1 MTCQDIKEKFP
12 DFLIGDLKQEEKE
25 QMQAHIADCHSCREE
40 LESLNAIWTKLG
52 VLPEVFPGESL
63 RPRFYSM
70 LEDYKKNLGEEKPKS
85 RPLKQLKNWFKPVW
99 TGRPAFYL
107 SFSLLFLFVGLV
119 AGYFVSGSRGR
130 PAEISNLRQEVQNM
144 RQTLA
149 VSLLDQPSASE
160 RLRGVNLSV
169 NTEKPD
175 SGLIEALLNTLNTDS
190 NINVRLAAVD
200 ALYLFY
206 DNPLVKEGLAQTLST
221 QDSPLV
227 QVALIDLVVNVR
239 ERRAI
244 ESLKNL
250 LQTKTL
256 HPDVKEFA
264 ELGLQKIG
272 I

>member
-12 DFLIGDLKQEEKE
+12 DYLIGDLSQEEKE
-25 QMQAHIADCHSCREE
+25 KMQNHIAACPSCREE
-40 LESLNAIWTKLG
+40 LESLSAIWTKLG
-52 VLPEVFPGESL
+52 VLPEVQPNATMRS
-63 RPRFYSM
+63 RFYTM
-70 LEDYKKNLGEEKPKS
+70 LEDYKNDHGEKKPKT
-85 RPLKQLKNWFKPVW
+85 RLLEQLKNWFKPVW
-99 TGRPAFYL
+99 TGRPAFQL
-107 SFSLLFLFVGLV
+107 SFSLLFLFVGLA
-119 AGYFVSGSRGR
+119 AGYFITGSRGR
-130 PAEISNLRQEVQNM
+130 PAEISGLRLEVQSM

-169 NTEKPD
+169 NTEKPN
-175 SGLIEALLNTLNTDS
+175 SGLIEALLDTLNTDS

-206 DNPLVKEGLAQTLST
+206 DHPLVKEGIAQTLST

-227 QVALIDLVVNVR
+227 QVALIDLIVNVR

-250 LQTKTL
+250 IQIKTL
-256 HPDVKEFA
+256 HPDVKQHA
-264 ELGLQKIG
+264 ELGLKKIG

>member
-12 DFLIGDLKQEEKE
+12 DYLIGDLSQEEKA
-25 QMQAHIADCHSCREE
+25 QMQNHIAACPSCRKE
-40 LESLNAIWTKLG
+40 LESLSAIWTKLG
-52 VLPEVFPGESL
+52 VLPEVQPETTL
-63 RPRFYSM
+63 RTRFYTM
-70 LEDYKKNLGEEKPKS
+70 LEDYKNDLGEEKPKA
-85 RPLKQLKNWFKPVW
+85 RLLEQMKTWFKPVW
-99 TGRPAFYL
+99 TGRPAFQL
-107 SFSLLFLFVGLV
+107 SFSLLFLFVGLT
-119 AGYFVSGSRGR
+119 AGYFITASSGR
-130 PAEISNLRQEVQNM
+130 PAEISDLRQEVQIM

-206 DNPLVKEGLAQTLST
+206 DHPLVKEGIAQTLST

-227 QVALIDLVVNVR
+227 QVALIDLFVNVR

-250 LQTKTL
+250 IQTKNL
-256 HPDVKEFA
+256 HPDVKLHA

>member
-1 MTCQDIKEKFP
+1 MTCQDIKEIFP
-12 DFLIGDLKQEEKE
+12 DFLIGDLSQEEKE
-25 QMQAHIADCHSCREE
+25 QMQSHIADCPSCRKE

-52 VLPEVFPGESL
+52 VLPEVQPSERL
-63 RPRFYSM
+63 RTRFYTM
-70 LEDYKKNLGEEKPKS
+70 LEDYKNDLGEEKPKD
-85 RPLKQLKNWFKPVW
+85 RLFEQLKNWFKPVW
-99 TGRPAFYL
+99 TGRPAFQL
-107 SFSLLFLFVGLV
+107 SFSFLLLFAGLT
-119 AGYFVSGSRGR
+119 AGYFAGGSRGR
-130 PAEISNLRQEVQNM
+130 PAEISDLRQEVQSM
-144 RQTLA
+144 RQTLV

-175 SGLIEALLNTLNTDS
+175 SGLIEALLDTLNTDS

-206 DNPLVKEGLAQTLST
+206 DNPLVKEGIAQTLST

-227 QVALIDLVVNVR
+227 QVALIDLVVSVR

-250 LQTKTL
+250 IETKTL
-256 HPDVKEFA
+256 LPEVKRHA

-272 I
+272 M

>member
-1 MTCQDIKEKFP
+1 MTCQDIREKFP
-12 DFLIGDLKQEEKE
+12 DYLIGDLSQKEKE
-25 QMQAHIADCHSCREE
+25 QMKNHIAACPSCREE

-52 VLPEVFPGESL
+52 VLPEVQPSAKM
-63 RPRFYSM
+63 RTQFYTM
-70 LEDYKKNLGEEKPKS
+70 LEDYKNDLGEEKPNA
-85 RPLKQLKNWFKPVW
+85 RFLEQLKNRFRPVW
-99 TGRPAFYL
+99 TGRPAFQF
-107 SFSLLFLFVGLV
+107 SFSLFFLFVGLT
-119 AGYFVSGSRGR
+119 AGYFITGSRGR
-130 PAEISNLRQEVQNM
+130 PAELSDLRLEVQNM

-169 NTEKPD
+169 NTKKPD
-175 SGLIEALLNTLNTDS
+175 SGLIEALLNTLNNDP
-190 NINVRLAAVD
+190 NVNVRLAAVD

-244 ESLKNL
+244 DSLKNL
-250 LQTKTL
+250 IETKTL
-256 HPDVKEFA
+256 HPEVKQHA

-272 I
+272 M

>member
-1 MTCQDIKEKFP
+1 MTCQDIREKFP
-12 DFLIGDLKQEEKE
+12 DYLIGDLSQEEKE
-25 QMQAHIADCHSCREE
+25 QMQNHIAACPSCREE

-52 VLPEVFPGESL
+52 VLPEVQPSAKM
-63 RPRFYSM
+63 RTQFYTM
-70 LEDYKKNLGEEKPKS
+70 LEDYKNDLGEEKPKVH
-85 RPLKQLKNWFKPVW
+85 LLEQLKNRFRPVW
-99 TGRPAFYL
+99 TGRPSFQL
-107 SFSLLFLFVGLV
+107 SFSLFFLFVGLT
-119 AGYFVSGSRGR
+119 AGYFITGSRGR
-130 PAEISNLRQEVQNM
+130 PAEISDLRQEVQSM

-149 VSLLDQPSASE
+149 VSLLDQSSASE

-175 SGLIEALLNTLNTDS
+175 SGLIEALLNTLNNDP
-190 NINVRLAAVD
+190 NVNVRLAAVD

-227 QVALIDLVVNVR
+227 QVALIDFVVSVR

-244 ESLKNL
+244 DSLKNL
-250 LQTKTL
+250 IETKTL
-256 HPDVKEFA
+256 HPEVKQHA

-272 I
+272 M

>member
-1 MTCQDIKEKFP
+1 MTCQDIREKFP
-12 DFLIGDLKQEEKE
+12 DYLIGDLSQKEKE
-25 QMQAHIADCHSCREE
+25 QMQNHIAACPSCREE

-52 VLPEVFPGESL
+52 VLPEVQPSAKM
-63 RPRFYSM
+63 RTQFYTM
-70 LEDYKKNLGEEKPKS
+70 LEDYKNDLGEEKPKVH
-85 RPLKQLKNWFKPVW
+85 LLEQLKNRFRPVW
-99 TGRPAFYL
+99 TGRPSFQL
-107 SFSLLFLFVGLV
+107 SFSLFFLFVGLT
-119 AGYFVSGSRGR
+119 AGYFITGSRGR
-130 PAEISNLRQEVQNM
+130 PAEISDLRQEVQSM

-190 NINVRLAAVD
+190 NVNVRLAAVD

-244 ESLKNL
+244 DSLKNL
-250 LQTKTL
+250 IETKTL
-256 HPDVKEFA
+256 HPEVKQHA

-272 I
+272 M

>member
-12 DFLIGDLKQEEKE
+12 DFLIGDLSQKEKE
-25 QMQAHIADCHSCREE
+25 QMQSHIADCPSCRKE

-52 VLPEVFPGESL
+52 VLPEVQPSERL
-63 RPRFYSM
+63 RTRFYTI
-70 LEDYKKNLGEEKPKS
+70 LEEYKNDLGEERPKAH
-85 RPLKQLKNWFKPVW
+85 LFKQIKNWFKPVW
-99 TGRPAFYL
+99 TGRPALSL
-107 SFSLLFLFVGLV
+107 SFSFLLLFVGLT

-130 PAEISNLRQEVQNM
+130 PAEISDLRKEVQNM

-160 RLRGVNLSV
+160 RLRGINLSV

-175 SGLIEALLNTLNTDS
+175 SGLIEALLNTLNTDP

-206 DNPLVKEGLAQTLST
+206 DNPLVKEGLVQTLST

-227 QVALIDLVVNVR
+227 QVALIDLVVSVH
-239 ERRAI
+239 ERNAI
-244 ESLKNL
+244 DSLKHL
-250 LQTKTL
+250 IETKTL
-256 HPDVKEFA
+256 HPDVKQHA

-272 I
+272 M

>member
-12 DFLIGDLKQEEKE
+12 DYLIGDLRQEEKE
-25 QMQAHIADCHSCREE
+25 QMQNHIAACPSCRKE
-40 LESLNAIWTKLG
+40 LESLSAIWTKLG
-52 VLPEVFPGESL
+52 VLPEVQPDAAL
-63 RPRFYSM
+63 RTRFYSM
-70 LEDYKKNLGEEKPKS
+70 LEDYKNDLGEQKPKAS
-85 RPLKQLKNWFKPVW
+85 LLEQIKNWFRPVW
-99 TGRPAFYL
+99 TGRSAFSL
-107 SFSLLFLFVGLV
+107 SFSLLFLFVGLA
-119 AGYFVSGSRGR
+119 AGYFITGNPGR
-130 PAEISNLRQEVQNM
+130 PAEISDLRQEVQNM

-149 VSLLDQPSASE
+149 VSLLEQSSASE

-206 DNPLVKEGLAQTLST
+206 DFPRVKEGIAQTLFT

-227 QVALIDLVVNVR
+227 QVALIDLIVNVR
-239 ERRAI
+239 ERQAI

-250 LQTKTL
+250 IQTKTL
-256 HPDVKEFA
+256 HPDVKQHA